1 MTTQTDLPNTAE
13 NVRRIGNT
21 PESELGEGGPAII
34 FDVPDDLQYDE
45 NEIIE
50 ILWTGKEIL
59 LWYEASDS
67 SEEYISFSTEERD
80 ETIVVTD
87 YGPGILSA
95 TEVFRTRTHVPHAES
110 LTPIYEWLMSEG
122 IEFADLD

>member
-1 MTTQTDLPNTAE
+1 MTSQTDLANTAE
-13 NVRRIGNT
+13 NIRRIGNT
-21 PESELGEGGPAII
+21 PESELGEGGPAIV

-59 LWYEASDS
+59 LWYEASGS
-67 SEEYISFSTEERD
+67 SEEYLSLTTEERGG
-80 ETIVVTD
+80 TIVITD

-110 LTPIYEWLMSEG
+110 LAPIYEWLVSVG

>member
-21 PESELGEGGPAII
+21 PESKLGEGGPAII
-34 FDVPDDLQYDE
+34 FDVPDDLRYDE
-45 NEIIE
+45 NGIIE

-67 SEEYISFSTEERD
+67 SEEYLSLTTEERD

-110 LTPIYEWLMSEG
+110 LAPIYEWLMSEG